1 MILYQHIDVP
11 EEQDLYVV
19 GDLHGSWELY
29 QRGLKQLGIGDNDVI
44 ISLGDLTDRGK
55 QNFRCVVEFTR
66 KENRYAI
73 RGNHEDMMIRG
84 MLEGRRDYYQCWYQ
98 NGGNTVWDELGE
110 EGVTLLATMLEELP
124 VILTVGHRGKTYAF
138 IHAGY
143 PSIFEHLPIP
153 HIPAMDLSGEKLEA
167 FAQAIMWDRDMVT
180 CAQEGIKLPTVKG
193 VDYIFHG
200 HSYVPEPLINANRV
214 YMDTGGVFNG
224 KLTFARPTED
234 GKIHFHTTSQ
244 WDMEEGTSSVYD
256 PQEVK

>member
-1 MILYQHIDVP
+1 MILYQHIDVADDQ
-11 EEQDLYVV
+11 ELYII
-19 GDLHGSWELY
+19 GDLHGSYDLY
-29 QRGLKQLGIGDNDVI
+29 KKGEHRLGIRYNDVV

-66 KENRYAI
+66 KKNRYAI

-124 VILTVGHRGKTYAF
+124 VILTASHRGKTYAF

-153 HIPAMDLSGEKLEA
+153 HIPALNLSGQKLEA
-167 FAQAIMWDRDMVT
+167 FAEAVMWDRDMVT
-180 CAQEGIKLPTVKG
+180 CAQEGIQLPKVLG
-193 VDYIFHG
+193 VDYVFHG

-214 YMDTGGVFNG
+214 YMDTGGVFNNN
-224 KLTFARPTED
+224 LTFAYFDAEGELKFYSTLEED
-234 GKIHFHTTSQ
+234 
-244 WDMEEGTSSVYD
+244 
-256 PQEVK
+256 